1 MFYRPVTIL
10 NDLDTQSQVC
20 LMVALIDNKQEGIQY
35 KIIVIRKCK
44 YFRSMI
50 VQGVSNSQG
59 DWRSSTG
66 TYTDKNR
73 FLLIPV

>member
-35 KIIVIRKCK
+35 KIIVIKKCK

-50 VQGVSNSQG
+50 VQMFQIHKM
-59 DWRSSTG
+59 TG
-66 TYTDKNR
+66 EVAPELT
-73 FLLIPV
+73 